1 MKSKKKLLEDAKEI
15 ATETIATTKE
25 HIFIAFEY
33 GKKLANYYKADE
45 TIVLV
50 GLYLMDSKLK
60 EARKQNK
67 KQEHTQMAVEFAKE
81 FLKGYDI
88 TKVEYDKIINCI
100 EAHHG
105 KVPFQCLE
113 AEICANA
120 DCYRFIHP
128 KGVMAYLPFLSK
140 KLDYSKDIIT
150 KAKEKLDEKKKLL
163 SLEKAK
169 NDLTNYYS
177 MFSEIFLA
185 VLNNRKEDISQTN
198 YNSYYEK
205 IGEEYN
211 KIRLDSD
218 NNMENVIRMIKKYT
232 PRKDAT
238 ILDIGCGTGKYGE
251 LMEKHD
257 FKVVGIDQS
266 ETQIKQATQLIEA
279 YHEDAT
285 NLSFADNTFD
295 ICTMI
300 IMIQQLTK
308 ENRLKALKEAYR
320 VLKPNG
326 ILLIKTCSHSDL
338 ESRFTA
344 KYFPRTLE
352 IDQKRYP
359 DIEELKSNLSDFKEI
374 KIENSSVL
382 VKKEKEKLIERFQKR
397 GTSNLS
403 FLTEEELNEGIK
415 KFEEDYQDK
424 IIEKEVKNTFVIARK
439 G

>member
-1 MKSKKKLLEDAKEI
+1 MKSKKELLEDAKEV
-15 ATETIATTKE
+15 ADNTIATTKE
-25 HIFIAFEY
+25 HIFVAFEY
-33 GKKLANYYKADE
+33 GKRLACYYKVDE

-60 EARKQNK
+60 EARKQNR
-67 KQEHTQMAVEFAKE
+67 KQEHTQMAIEFAKE
-81 FLKGYDI
+81 FLKDYDI
-88 TKVEYDKIINCI
+88 TQVEYEKIMNCI

-128 KGVMAYLPFLSK
+128 KGVMAYIPFLSK
-140 KLDYSKDIIT
+140 KLDNSEDIIT
-150 KAKEKLDEKKKLL
+150 KAKKKLDEKKELL

-169 NDLTNYYS
+169 SDLTNYYS
-177 MFSEIFLA
+177 IFSEIFLA
-185 VLNNRKEDISQTN
+185 VLNNGEEDIPQTN

-205 IGEEYN
+205 IGEAYN

-218 NNMENVIRMIKKYT
+218 TNMENIIKMIKKYA
-232 PRKDAT
+232 PRKDAN

-251 LMEKHD
+251 LMEANG
-257 FKVVGIDQS
+257 FKVIGIDQS
-266 ETQIKQATQLIEA
+266 ETQIKQAQELIEA
-279 YHEDAT
+279 YQEDAT

-300 IMIQQLTK
+300 IMIQQLSK
-308 ENRLKALKEAYR
+308 ENRIKAFKEAYR

-338 ESRFTA
+338 EYRFTA

-352 IDQKRYP
+352 IDRKRYP
-359 DIEELKSNLSDFKEI
+359 DIEELKSNLSDFGDI
-374 KIENSSVL
+374 KIENSSIP
-382 VKKEKEKLIERFQKR
+382 VKKKREILIERFQKR

-403 FLTEEELNEGIK
+403 FLTDEELKEGIK
-415 KFEEDYQDK
+415 RFEEDYK
-424 IIEKEVKNTFVIARK
+424 EEIIEKEVKNTFIIARK
-439 G
+439 V